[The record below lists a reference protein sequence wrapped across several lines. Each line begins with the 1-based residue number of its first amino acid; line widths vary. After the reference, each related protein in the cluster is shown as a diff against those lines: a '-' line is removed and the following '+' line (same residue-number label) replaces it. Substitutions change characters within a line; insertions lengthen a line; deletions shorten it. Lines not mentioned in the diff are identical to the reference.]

1 MDENKS
7 VVKRNEA
14 GLVDPSAL
22 LGWAEVFR
30 KSGLFAAEGNPE
42 VQIAQ
47 AQVKILAGM
56 EMGLQPFFAMQNLY
70 IVKNHVFV
78 SAAAFGALVNG
89 GKDTKF
95 ITVESNVDKAVIEF
109 YRKVSDDEGWEL
121 VHTQTYTWDDVPANR
136 RSQATYQ
143 SDRADMIW
151 NRCMTKGA
159 KKACPEKVGGMRSV
173 EEAQDEGSDFKA
185 ELIPETVKATA
196 DPYNMPEPPAPA
208 LAAAAETPGATPAE
222 PPVDDNPKRGRP
234 RKPAQNEAPAT
245 VDTKPEETPI
255 PETEPAKGGDFSEQA
270 SAAADLADNLVGPD
284 EISCLQT
291 WILSYKFTVNDALK
305 KRGITVK
312 NGSELTMAQFKALR
326 LDYEEYMKAACVEFG
341 WDYKP
346 GMKLNDAQ
354 VERIQKRWQN
364 GLRRA

>member
-1 MDENKS
+1 VVRIRRIRMDENKS

-22 LGWAEVFR
+22 AGWAEVFR

-42 VQIAQ
+42 VQVAQ
-47 AQVKILAGM
+47 AQVKILAGL
-56 EMGLQPFFAMQNLY
+56 EMGLPAFFAMQNLY

-95 ITVESNVDKAVIEF
+95 ITKQSDVDKAVIEF
-109 YRKVSDDEGWEL
+109 YRKVDDEGEWEL
-121 VHTQTYTWDDVPANR
+121 VHTQVYTWDDVPANR

-173 EEAQDEGSDFKA
+173 EEAQDEGTEFKA
-185 ELIPETVKATA
+185 ELIPETAKK
-196 DPYNMPEPPAPA
+196 PEAPHEALPAGASDTEPGAAPA
-208 LAAAAETPGATPAE
+208 EQKVEDKP
-222 PPVDDNPKRGRP
+222 RRH
-234 RKPAQNEAPAT
+234 RKPAESSPVVAEESKVVESPAPE
-245 VDTKPEETPI
+245 PEQAKADEKAFTP
-255 PETEPAKGGDFSEQA
+255 DA
-270 SAAADLADNLVGPD
+270 SAAADANDNLVTD
-284 EISCLQT
+284 TEVDQLRV
-291 WILSYKFTVNDALK
+291 WILTYKFPASDNLK
-305 KRGITVK
+305 KHGITVK
-312 NGSELTMAQFKALR
+312 KGSELTMGQFAALR
-326 LDYEEYMKAACVEFG
+326 IDYEAYMKAACAEFG

-346 GMKLNDAQ
+346 AMVLNEAQ
-354 VERIQKRWQN
+354 VERIQKRGQKK
-364 GLRRA
+364 

>member
-1 MDENKS
+1 MDDNKS

-22 LGWAEVFR
+22 AGWAEVFR
-30 KSGLFAAEGNPE
+30 KSGLFSAEGSPE

-47 AQVKILAGM
+47 AQVKILAGL

-95 ITVESNVDKAVIEF
+95 ITKESNADKAIIEF
-109 YRKVSDDEGWEL
+109 YRKVDEEEGWEL
-121 VHTQTYTWDDVPANR
+121 VHTQVYTWDDVPANR
-136 RSQATYQ
+136 RSQSTYQ

-185 ELIPETVKATA
+185 ELIPETAK
-196 DPYNMPEPPAPA
+196 PEPPTSA
-208 LAAAAETPGATPAE
+208 LAAGPAVDSGIAPAE
-222 PPVDDNPKRGRP
+222 QKTEVDDKPKARRA
-234 RKPAQNEAPAT
+234 RKPAESSPVAPE
-245 VDTKPEETPI
+245 VVKPVESPA
-255 PETEPAKGGDFSEQA
+255 PEPTPAKAEEKPFTPDA
-270 SAAADLADNLVGPD
+270 SAAADANDNLVTD
-284 EISCLQT
+284 NEVDQVRV
-291 WILSYKFTVNDALK
+291 WILTYKFNASDALK
-305 KRGITVK
+305 KYGITVK
-312 NGSELTMAQFKALR
+312 KGSELTMGQFAALR
-326 LDYEEYMKAACVEFG
+326 VDFEAYMKANCTEFG

-346 GMKLNDAQ
+346 GMVLNEAQ
-354 VERIQKRWQN
+354 VERIQKR
-364 GLRRA
+364 GKK